1 MHVKIRNGENLIGWL
16 IREKKYKN
24 SLLFDTLGIINANH
38 CKYEIE
44 MLFFRLMYFYEVSEI
59 VAIVFNEI

>member
-1 MHVKIRNGENLIGWL
+1 MK
-16 IREKKYKN
+16 KKYKN
-24 SLLFDTLGIINANH
+24 SLLFDTLDIINANH